1 MDTTL
6 QQYVATLE
14 ATIARWSMHQSFGI
28 PRRFV
33 LDDRWPTVQPDAY
46 WLIVLDLDGL
56 NALNH
61 QYTQRGVDQ
70 RIHATFQALR
80 SQVRHGDQLYQWD
93 GGDMFCWLLPRTA
106 EMDGLR
112 WRVDPVA
119 AAERL
124 QVLLRA
130 NDLSAS
136 FAIVTPEPDI
146 EASVTRAEVLFKTAR
161 GGARGQ
167 GQRGVIVMEAQP

>member
-1 MDTTL
+1 MDATL

-14 ATIARWSMHQSFGI
+14 ATIARWSIHQSFGI

-33 LDDRWPTVQPDAY
+33 LDDRWPNLQPDRF
-46 WLIVLDLDGL
+46 WLIALDLDGL

-61 QYTQRGVDQ
+61 RYTQQGVDQ
-70 RIHATFQALR
+70 RIHATFAALR
-80 SQVRHGDQLYQWD
+80 NQVRHGDQLYQWD
-93 GGDMFCWLLPRTA
+93 GGDMFVWLLPRSA
-106 EMDGLR
+106 ELDGLR
-112 WRVDPVA
+112 WHVDPQA

-124 QVLLRA
+124 QALLLA

-136 FAIVTPEPDI
+136 FAIVAPEQDL
-146 EASVTRAEVLFKTAR
+146 EASVTRAEILFKAAR

-167 GQRGVIVMEAQP
+167 GQRGVIVMEAQL